1 MKYQF
6 EERLCLRLRDVFVS
20 VLKVLYK
27 DNDEIPK
34 CFLTFVFDYQDTY
47 AYLYETDSLGNII
60 KKKLDNINY
69 DQIRMEDSYESIIIH
84 RFTNCTFS
92 FLLKLEK
99 DEKKS
104 LMRSLARVFFERM
117 LKPLSYVF
125 EEDLK
130 SSPQEWRITGF
141 LNRIECEH
149 EEDVIISRAIL
160 EYFHYIYDLDITLIN
175 NLSGATY
182 EGRNINCGIII
193 PYKGYGRGT
202 KRKHSSVELK
212 LADKILFNNIEI
224 RKLRKM
230 LEIATVPLN
239 LVVGRNK
246 VILGYTTGEA
256 KHYEC
261 RIVITGRMEWKVFF
275 EGICIKYLNGTY
287 RIVKQKKEIDNLYLL
302 KKTCMSEEQ
311 FEKMKAVINEAAKQ
325 EHGTLLVI
333 AEEKSTVN
341 EVERLCRYNRG
352 IKIKKFNLFRNL
364 SYVQKITAID
374 GAVFIDYE
382 CNCYGIGIILDG
394 DAVMEGLNSRGAR
407 YNSSVNYVKRRNDFG
422 EKFIAVIISE
432 DKPIDIFSGIDL

>member
-1 MKYQF
+1 MDCKF
-6 EERLCLRLRDVFVS
+6 EEQLCCRLRDVFAS
-20 VLKVLYK
+20 ILKVLYE
-27 DNDEIPK
+27 DSDEIPNYI
-34 CFLTFVFDYQDTY
+34 LTFIFDYQDTY
-47 AYLYETDSLGNII
+47 INFYETGYTGDLI

-69 DQIRMEDSYESIIIH
+69 DRIRMEDLYESIIIH
-84 RFTNCTFS
+84 RFNNCIFS

-104 LMRSLARVFFERM
+104 LMRSLTRVFFERM

-125 EEDLK
+125 EEDLE
-130 SSPQEWRITGF
+130 SSSQEWEFTGY

-202 KRKHSSVELK
+202 KRKHSSIELK
-212 LADKILFNNIEI
+212 LADKILFNNKEI

-230 LEIATVPLN
+230 LEIASAPLN
-239 LVVGRNK
+239 LVVGRDK
-246 VILGYTTGEA
+246 VILGYTSNEA

-261 RIVITGRMEWKVFF
+261 KIVITGRMEWKVFF

-287 RIVKQKKEIDNLYLL
+287 RIVKQNKEIDNLYLL
-302 KKTCMSEEQ
+302 KKACMSEEQ
-311 FEKMKAVINEAAKQ
+311 FERLEAVINEAAKQ

-352 IKIKKFNLFRNL
+352 IKIKKFNLFRNI

-407 YNSSVNYVKRRNDFG
+407 YNSSINYVKRRNDFG

-432 DKPIDIFSGIDL
+432 DKTIDIFSGINL

>member
-1 MKYQF
+1 MNYKF
-6 EERLCLRLRDVFVS
+6 EEQLCHRLRDVFAS
-20 VLKVLYK
+20 VLKVLYE
-27 DNDEIPK
+27 DNEEIPNY
-34 CFLTFVFDYQDTY
+34 FLTFIFDYQDTNTN
-47 AYLYETDSLGNII
+47 LYETDSTRNLI
-60 KKKLDNINY
+60 KKELDSIDY
-69 DQIRMEDSYESIIIH
+69 DKIRMEELYESIIIH

-99 DEKKS
+99 NEKKS

-130 SSPQEWRITGF
+130 DSSQEWKFAGF

-160 EYFHYIYDLDITLIN
+160 EYFHYIYDMDITLIN

-193 PYKGYGRGT
+193 PYKGFGRGT
-202 KRKHSSVELK
+202 KRKNSNIELK
-212 LADKILFNNIEI
+212 LADKILFSNKEI

-230 LEIATVPLN
+230 LEIATTPLN
-239 LVVGRNK
+239 LVVGRDK
-246 VILGYTTGEA
+246 VVLGYTLGEA

-261 RIVITGRMEWKVFF
+261 KIVITGRMEWKVFF
-275 EGICIKYLNGTY
+275 EGICVKYLNGTY
-287 RIVKQKKEIDNLYLL
+287 RIVKQKKEIDNFYLL
-302 KKTCMSEEQ
+302 KKACMSEEQ
-311 FEKMKAVINEAAKQ
+311 FERLETVINEAAKQ

-352 IKIKKFNLFRNL
+352 IKIKKFNLFWNI
-364 SYVQKITAID
+364 SYVHKITAID
-374 GAVFIDYE
+374 GAVFIDYD

-407 YNSSVNYVKRRNDFG
+407 FNSSINYVKRRNDFG

-432 DKPIDIFSGIDL
+432 DKTVDIFSGIDL